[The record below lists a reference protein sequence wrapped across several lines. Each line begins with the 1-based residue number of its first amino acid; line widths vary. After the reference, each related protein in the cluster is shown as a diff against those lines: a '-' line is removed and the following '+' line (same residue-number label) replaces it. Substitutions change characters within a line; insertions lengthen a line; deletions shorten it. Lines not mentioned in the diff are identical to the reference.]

1 MKKKLIGIVLAFVIC
16 ATAIFASSALLKP
29 VSASTGFKKTVTT
42 VTTVGSSKTI
52 AELTSND
59 AYKVRDSFYDLA
71 DTSVNRMA
79 SEHFQIIW
87 GNSDT
92 TNTVNTEF
100 VKGNLINL
108 ENMRT
113 FYINELGM
121 KDITTSTTNAIS
133 GKYKVNVYISATG
146 LTKFEDDWAY
156 MSADYEGFSYLFL
169 APGAMRVDE
178 PSWVLPH
185 ELAHAFTYHQG
196 GEVPGTWYES
206 MANWFRDQYLGSSY
220 YAYGDNVYGPTSDFF
235 TPYLTSADCYVPHML
250 NWYDT
255 WPIFLYISENPD
267 NIDGLGMELMHKIL
281 EQGNSS
287 TSMYETIEQFSGVSI
302 KTILAGMSKR
312 MATMDFE
319 RQEAYLKHLN
329 EEALTVSGNYEKI
342 YTTLENADS
351 KGYQSVPQ
359 SKAPMQTGF
368 NIIPLK
374 DADLTKGSINIDF
387 VNTSTASEADF
398 RVTLVTSTANN
409 TTRYSK
415 TISDGE
421 TSIKLNGDETS
432 AYLVVC
438 ATPDKIEDFTVNEN
452 SQATD
457 ASTRYTYKVK
467 ITYSDKVTEKETE
480 SETEKVTEKET
491 ESEAEKVTEE
501 ATQETSAP
509 VSKTGV
515 SYYIG
520 TSATKGT
527 YNVTENG
534 TYGNLYFNFR
544 KIGKNYGTLRPDYS
558 SQITF
563 TLDKKT
569 DITLTVSGK
578 DAVIMGGAENITF
591 QKGTTTK
598 TLEAG
603 SYYIVGTDAD
613 KDTKITKIVLGN
625 TSEKETEKVTEKV
638 TEKETQKVTEAET
651 ENITSS
657 NGNGINIV
665 DDTINVK
672 AGETVSF
679 DTIASGTYYFEISNA
694 SWWFEPANGFVDVW
708 NSKYNHIMLTDKTNT
723 FSINRWCGLS
733 DGYSFT
739 LTAYGEDGSSDTVT
753 VIVNK

>member
-42 VTTVGSSKTI
+42 VTTVGSTKTI
-52 AELTSND
+52 SELTKSD
-59 AYKVRDSFYDLA
+59 TYKVRDSFYELT

-87 GNSDT
+87 GNGDT
-92 TNTVNTEF
+92 TNTVTTEF

-108 ENMRT
+108 ENIRT

-121 KDITTSTTNAIS
+121 KDITTSATNAVS

-146 LTKFEDDWAY
+146 LTQFEDDWAY
-156 MSADYEGFSYLFL
+156 MSADSEGFSYLFL

-196 GEVPGTWYES
+196 GGIPYAWYES

-235 TPYLTSADCYVPHML
+235 TPYLTSADYYVPHML

-281 EQGNSS
+281 EQG
-287 TSMYETIEQFSGVSI
+287 TETASMYDTIEQLSGVSI
-302 KTILAGMSKR
+302 KTVLAGMSKR
-312 MATMDFE
+312 MATMDFA
-319 RQEAYLKHLN
+319 RQDAYLTHLN

-342 YTTLENADS
+342 YTTLNSADS
-351 KGYQSVPQ
+351 EGYQSVPD

-368 NIIPLK
+368 NIIPLT
-374 DADLTKGSINIDF
+374 DADLTKGSINVDF
-387 VNTSTASEADF
+387 VSTSAATDADF
-398 RVTLVTSTANN
+398 RVTLVTKTADN
-409 TTRYSK
+409 TTRYSS
-415 TISDGE
+415 TISDGS
-421 TSIKLNGDETS
+421 TYINLKGDEVS

-438 ATPDKIEDFTVNEN
+438 ATPDEIKNFEVDWDSSE
-452 SQATD
+452 TD

-467 ITYSDKVTEKETE
+467 ITYTDKVAEVESSE
-480 SETEKVTEKET
+480 APSETEKVTESEKET
-491 ESEAEKVTEE
+491 EKVTESQP
-501 ATQETSAP
+501 QETTTEA
-509 VSKTGV
+509 VSKSAT

-520 TSATKGT
+520 TSSTKGT

-534 TYGNLYFNFR
+534 TYGKLYFNFR
-544 KIGKNYGTLRPDYS
+544 SISKNYGTLRPDYS

-563 TLDKKT
+563 TLDTAT

-578 DAVIMGGAENITF
+578 DAVIMGGSENLTF
-591 QKGTTTK
+591 TKGTTTK

-613 KDTKITKIVLGN
+613 SDTKISKIVLG
-625 TSEKETEKVTEKV
+625 TTQAPSESESES
-638 TEKETQKVTEAET
+638 QSQ
-651 ENITSS
+651 SS
-657 NGNGINIV
+657 NDNANSEINIV
-665 DDTINVK
+665 KDTITVK

-679 DTIASGTYYFEISNA
+679 DTISDGEYYFEVSNA
-694 SWWFEPANGFVDVW
+694 SWWFEPKNGFVDVW

-723 FSINRWCGLS
+723 FTINRWCGLS
-733 DGYSFT
+733 DGYTFT
-739 LTAYGEDGSSDTVT
+739 LTAYAKDGSSSDTVT